1 MIKNTIELVRKL
13 LSIQLVRFFIAG
25 GINAAFGYGVFA
37 FFLWTGMDYKLAAAC
52 GTVLGI
58 FFNFGTF
65 GKMVFNK
72 LKPILLF
79 RFIGV
84 YIFLY
89 FVNIALL
96 KGFLMIGINSY
107 IGGAIL
113 VVPMGVFAFLLHR
126 KFVFG
131 PRAGVPVAPPDAPQE
146 KTADEKN

>member
-1 MIKNTIELVRKL
+1 LIKSVIDLIRKL
-13 LSIQLVRFFIAG
+13 LSIQLVRFFIVG
-25 GINAAFGYGVFA
+25 GINAVFGYCTFA
-37 FFLWTGMDYKLAAAC
+37 MFLWAGMDYKLAVAC
-52 GTVLGI
+52 GTILGI

-96 KGFLMIGINSY
+96 KGFLMIGVNSY

-113 VVPMGVFAFLLHR
+113 VVPMGIFAFILHR
-126 KFVFG
+126 TFVFG
-131 PRAGVPVAPPDAPQE
+131 RNSSAVDAPQAGSLA
-146 KTADEKN
+146 KTADDKN